1 MQIGQ
6 LSQQKRVELRRVSI
20 LNRQFKSYFI
30 ATMIDNDFRS
40 DPILAKGNYRKF
52 DCFVLDFED
61 FVLLLDFNCHY
72 NSGLVNL
79 SAAKQACQLRI

>member
-40 DPILAKGNYRKF
+40 DPILARGNYRKF
-52 DCFVLDFED
+52 DCFVLDF
-61 FVLLLDFNCHY
+61 VLLLDFNCQY